1 MSLPARAFFLAS
13 LPLALALLAS
23 CGESAQSTTTLDP
36 PDQLGAFAVGHRAF
50 TAVDE
55 ARNDRELPVDIWYP
69 TDRGNADTFE
79 HTKYPLAGAIG
90 LESEV
95 ALEEAPV
102 AEMPNQILLVFSHG
116 YNGINTQSVELMEAL
131 ASHGFVVAS
140 PSHTGNAQGSSDDSF
155 DEAAANRVPDVSFII
170 DQMFAR
176 SDDPSDP
183 FGGRLSEAQVGV
195 VGHSFGGMTALG
207 MAAGWAGAE
216 PDPRVRAIAP
226 ISPVVDP
233 DLQSDT
239 REGDNAGFTAE
250 QLAGVTV
257 PVMLIGG
264 TEDVNVPIGNNAIA
278 FEELV
283 NAPVVYKVDVIGA
296 NHTHFANVCSIG
308 NLLLDLGF
316 SQEAWPALG
325 AEDLLEPYE
334 ATCSPDVFSIEEATR
349 LQNLYVVAFFKR
361 HLMNQLGYQQYLS
374 TDFAAT
380 EPAIDLSVR

>member
-1 MSLPARAFFLAS
+1 MSLPARAVFLAF
-13 LPLALALLAS
+13 LHLGLVLLAA
-23 CGESAQSTTTLDP
+23 CGESAQSSTPLDA

-55 ARNDRELPVDIWYP
+55 SRNDRELPVDVWYP
-69 TDRGNADTFE
+69 TDRGNADTFPRTE
-79 HTKYPLAGAIG
+79 YPLAGAIG

-102 AEMPNQILLVFSHG
+102 ADLPNQILLVFSHG

-155 DEAAANRVPDVSFII
+155 DEAAANRVPDVSFVI

-176 SDDPSDP
+176 NDDASDP
-183 FGGRLSEAQVGV
+183 FHGRLSKAQVGV

-207 MAAGWAGAE
+207 MAAGWAGAD

-226 ISPVVDP
+226 ISAVVDP
-233 DLQSDT
+233 DLQSDS

-250 QLAGVTV
+250 QLAAVSV

-264 TEDVNVPIGNNAIA
+264 TEDVNVPIGNNEIA
-278 FEELV
+278 FEELI
-283 NAPVVYKVDVIGA
+283 NAPLVYKVDVIGA
-296 NHTHFANVCSIG
+296 THTHFANVCSIG

-334 ATCSPDVFSIEEATR
+334 ATCSPDVFPIEEATR

-361 HLMNQLGYQQYLS
+361 HLMNQVGYEQYLT